1 MAKTTKTVTL
11 SADALNAIVSQLRE
25 QNEKI
30 AGLTALVDTKVP
42 AKAVPAKVAPEIEM
56 TATQGKYG
64 TGLVFN
70 FEGRKSGRF
79 LYPGELKILFRHKAE
94 IEAAIT
100 KLGK

>member
-11 SADALNAIVSQLRE
+11 SADALNAIVSQLRD

-70 FEGRKSGRF
+70 FAGRKSGRF
-79 LYPGELKILFRHKAE
+79 LYPAELKILFGHKTE
-94 IEAAIT
+94 IEAEIK